1 LYPESPPVSVPTHV
15 KNYPRFNE
23 VQQKAENLESEDV
36 QEVEKIKENMKI
48 TKEKLNNLK
57 RELEYLK
64 NNNNTTSNRSL
75 RRLDFHIRQNSINST
90 NISYS
95 FDSNKIKNGNNM
107 IDDIVKKYSV
117 HNGENELAVFEKIF
131 KNFTS
136 TNTNHVDI
144 KKIKE
149 EIHENINNQKIQNI
163 LNENNSINLNK
174 RVYKMN
180 SENLAFAQTSNIE
193 KEIKRTKNINRSLKN
208 EMKSKLKNGV
218 LNLNPHDFFSIK

>member
-1 LYPESPPVSVPTHV
+1 MYPESPPVSVPTHV

-23 VQQKAENLESEDV
+23 IHQKDENLESEDV

-64 NNNNTTSNRSL
+64 NNNNTTSKRIL
-75 RRLDFHIRQNSINST
+75 RRLDLDIKHNSNNST
-90 NISYS
+90 NISNS
-95 FDSNKIKNGNNM
+95 FDTNKIKDGNNM

-136 TNTNHVDI
+136 TNSNHVDI

-163 LNENNSINLNK
+163 LNENNPNYLIK
-174 RVYKMN
+174 TVDKKN
-180 SENLAFAQTSNIE
+180 SENLAFPQTSNIE
-193 KEIKRTKNINRSLKN
+193 KEIKKTKNLNRTLKN
-208 EMKSKLKNGV
+208 EMKSKIKNGV